1 MEELI
6 RGQLDHFCR
15 NCGSPLS
22 GELRFCRQC
31 GKARGSLEQSV
42 EQPPVA
48 DTTLIRPLEPP
59 PPASDPAPSPQ
70 AEPLQPAL
78 PAPLLADPPGAGPT
92 RPPWGLREQ
101 SQPTEPG
108 PEPFGPPASFAQR
121 LGARLLDGLVTFLL
135 SVPIGLGLFGAYK
148 ISQQRTNVD
157 AASVW
162 VWGLIV
168 AFVAW
173 AVVPTMYLLVCDATS
188 GRTVGQAAAGVR
200 LVRLGAD
207 RRIGFWR
214 ALARRSLAGF
224 LDNFFFLNSLSLL
237 WNSERRS
244 IADRALGTAVLQTRS
259 GRGPGRGVTT
269 AIALSVVAGA
279 AVCGIVAAVPTPDG
293 SSVTASTPAYGGGSS
308 SQSNPSAGD
317 APTYSGD
324 LPSSGNGVPS
334 STSSTGAGG
343 GAALASAVVTV
354 TATNANLRSGPGS
367 DEYVAQTVVPQ
378 GGQLTAVCRV
388 HGQSIGGDDI
398 WYATRSGWVSD
409 SVVTGS
415 TSAVPVCGGTIRS
428 VTSKD
433 VSFGRF
439 GGPFPLYAGGATVTV
454 RSAPSSSASGV
465 TSLDDG
471 TFVDPSCSASGDYVS
486 APAPYGG
493 NSTWDRIDAPVSG
506 WVPDALVNSHSS
518 QATAPTC

>member
-1 MEELI
+1 L
-6 RGQLDHFCR
+6 H
-15 NCGSPLS
+15 
-22 GELRFCRQC
+22 
-31 GKARGSLEQSV
+31 
-42 EQPPVA
+42 EQP
-48 DTTLIRPLEPP
+48 
-59 PPASDPAPSPQ
+59 
-70 AEPLQPAL
+70 
-78 PAPLLADPPGAGPT
+78 
-92 RPPWGLREQ
+92 
-101 SQPTEPG
+101 QPTEPG
-108 PEPFGPPASFAQR
+108 PDRFGPPASFGQR

-135 SVPIGLGLFGAYK
+135 FVPIGLGLFGAYK
-148 ISQQRTNVD
+148 VSQQRTNVD
-157 AASVW
+157 ATNAW
-162 VWGLIV
+162 VWGLSV

-173 AVVPTMYLLVCDATS
+173 AVVPTMYFLVCDTTS

-207 RRIGFWR
+207 MRIGFWR

-237 WNSERRS
+237 WNPERRS
-244 IADRALGTAVLQTRS
+244 IADRASGTAVLQTRS
-259 GRGPGRGVTT
+259 GRGPGRGVAT

-293 SSVTASTPAYGGGSS
+293 SSVTASTPAYGGSS
-308 SQSNPSAGD
+308 SQSNSSAGD

-324 LPSSGNGVPS
+324 SPSSDNGTPS

-343 GAALASAVVTV
+343 GAAVASAVVTV

-367 DEYVAQTVVPQ
+367 DEYVVQTVVPQ

-388 HGQSIGGDDI
+388 HGQSIGGDDL

-415 TSAVPVCGGTIRS
+415 TSAMPVCGGTIRS

-433 VSFGRF
+433 ASFGSF
-439 GGPFPLYAGGATVTV
+439 GGPFPLYAGGAAVTV
-454 RSAPSSSASGV
+454 RSAPSSSASEV
-465 TSLDDG
+465 TALDDG
-471 TFVDPSCSASGDYVS
+471 TFVDPTCSASGDYVS

-493 NSTWDRIDAPVSG
+493 NSTWDRIDAPVTG
-506 WVPDALVNSHSS
+506 WLPDALVNSHSP
-518 QATAPTC
+518 QATAPQC